1 MLTKTSESP
10 IIAPKAL
17 PNDPLPLPAYPLAL
31 VAKYTRLLHR
41 CAYTTR
47 AALPSWSDPSVLIA
61 DQVALEFRLEKRVQ
75 HAQVSHAL
83 NSAIGKRMGRMGRI
97 ERCDSTGMTK
107 VLMWVDVADLV
118 AREMD
123 CGKGEVEDPV
133 PMYEKGDWEWPPIY
147 VEGATLETEESWLAS

>member
-1 MLTKTSESP
+1 
-10 IIAPKAL
+10 
-17 PNDPLPLPAYPLAL
+17 
-31 VAKYTRLLHR
+31 
-41 CAYTTR
+41 
-47 AALPSWSDPSVLIA
+47 
-61 DQVALEFRLEKRVQ
+61 
-75 HAQVSHAL
+75 
-83 NSAIGKRMGRMGRI
+83 
-97 ERCDSTGMTK
+97 MTK